1 MTGSCAKSNRTMKSD
16 FWDVL
21 PGYWLLNATSS
32 KSSQTKPT
40 KPEQSSPGLFTG
52 GSKREQGL
60 SSDYCAIQAQESKHK
75 AQTSSWTCGDDWGS
89 SGFLDSFG
97 LHNNCFA
104 GHLSG

>member
-75 AQTSSWTCGDDWGS
+75 AQTSSWTGRR
-89 SGFLDSFG
+89 GFLVSFG